1 MLNQAFVSFFN
12 AAAGFSD
19 AVYAAD
25 PHISGTLRPEV
36 SEGIQAVSLPN
47 GKPLTVWFTLD
58 RDGAPRVFSAST
70 SPAWPVWPRWLT
82 NSLLTN

>member
-1 MLNQAFVSFFN
+1 MLNQAFVRFFN

-19 AVYAAD
+19 AVSASD
-25 PHISGTLRPEV
+25 PHITCTLRPEV

-47 GKPLTVWFTLD
+47 ASLSRRGSPWIG
-58 RDGAPRVFSAST
+58 GAPPVFSAST

-82 NSLLTN
+82 NSVLTN